1 MTISL
6 NTKEVQSFVKYFK
19 STKTFE
25 KLASEYCETF
35 SFEQAK
41 ELIFSFTSDNGEFI
55 FNDLLVQDFFII
67 WVAGKINKRDY
78 ILGKGITA
86 VSKGY
91 EKDTGVN
98 MIRLSNIEMFG
109 GGDVGEPVAE
119 NKRHDESKC
128 QIDDV
133 VIHCKSDEHAEKIYN
148 AILDR

>member
-67 WVAGKINKRDY
+67 WVAGKINKRD
-78 ILGKGITA
+78 IQKHHHIPIQNWL
-86 VSKGY
+86 
-91 EKDTGVN
+91 
-98 MIRLSNIEMFG
+98 
-109 GGDVGEPVAE
+109 
-119 NKRHDESKC
+119 
-128 QIDDV
+128 
-133 VIHCKSDEHAEKIYN
+133 
-148 AILDR
+148 